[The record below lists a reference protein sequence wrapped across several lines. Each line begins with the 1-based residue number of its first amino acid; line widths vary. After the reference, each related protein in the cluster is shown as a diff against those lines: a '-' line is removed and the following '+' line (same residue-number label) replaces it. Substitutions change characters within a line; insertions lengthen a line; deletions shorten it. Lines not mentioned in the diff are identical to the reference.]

1 MNKPRKRAARAAES
15 AGARHR
21 LELRGQ
27 LASADAEFLAGRFPE
42 GVRDED
48 AFALLMVDLVLE
60 WLRAW
65 GARGVSVVVVVE
77 KQGVPAEEAES
88 AQTFVFG
95 HGRAVARQPLVLAVE
110 AESREA
116 LGFARGRLFLD
127 EPLGGVVQVWR
138 MVAQHHWD

>member
-1 MNKPRKRAARAAES
+1 MNKPRKRAPSTAEG

-65 GARGVSVVVVVE
+65 GARGVSVRVLE
-77 KQGVPAEEAES
+77 KQPISAVEAES
-88 AQTFVFG
+88 AQTLVFG
-95 HGRAVARQPLVLAVE
+95 RGRAVARQPLVLAVE

-116 LGFARGRLFLD
+116 LAFARGRLFVD
-127 EPLGGVVQVWR
+127 EPLGGVVQVRR
-138 MVAQHHWD
+138 MAAQHHWD